1 MAQNL
6 DRLKDVVPD
15 ILSRL
20 PVKSLRRFAC
30 VNKSWYNL
38 IKSPDFI
45 SKHLHT
51 FNNRKNSADP
61 INLLVNR
68 MRPATFGTSGIH
80 QKAFVS
86 LLSLNPINKNAS
98 LSLLDL
104 IYNHNEVSHLEIFGP
119 CNGLYY
125 FHSDTNLIVNPS
137 MREFIVLPNIP
148 APPDT
153 NTYSLKHHTGFG
165 FDPNTNDYKVIM
177 IMDTW
182 RRHET
187 GRPIRLPWRIEIYS
201 LNSHCWRNVD
211 CTLPSVPIGSWSW
224 IDAFV
229 RGAFHWWAFED
240 KDCMVHAF
248 DMQNERFQTF
258 RLPNVQSSDED
269 EDEDYYGTVAKF
281 RESLA
286 VIIKPMRGA
295 EDFFDLWVMED
306 YSDDASWTKD
316 SIIGP
321 IVRANQPL
329 AFLEEKNLFV
339 VEDENKSTVFYDLQ
353 TKEIMHTEFHGEEA
367 LQAVVYMESLISL
380 RRNNEN
386 PQAGASFFRMVPDPL
401 FEDNSG

>member
-30 VNKSWYNL
+30 VNKSWYSL

-51 FNNRKNSADP
+51 FNNHKNSADP

-68 MRPATFGTSGIH
+68 NRRATFGPSGLSR
-80 QKAFVS
+80 KAFVS
-86 LLSLNPINKNAS
+86 LLSFNPINKSAS
-98 LSLLDL
+98 LNLLDL
-104 IYNHNEVSHLEIFGP
+104 IYNHNEVYYLEIFGT

-125 FHSDTNLIVNPS
+125 LHSIPDLIVNPS
-137 MREFIVLPNIP
+137 MREFIVLPDSP

-153 NTYSLKHHTGFG
+153 YSLQHYTGFG
-165 FDPNTNDYKVIM
+165 FDPKTNDYKVIM

-182 RRHET
+182 LHET
-187 GRPIRLPWRIEIYS
+187 DEQLPWRLEIYS

-211 CTLPSVPIGSWSW
+211 CTLPSVSIWNWSW

-229 RGAFHWWAFED
+229 HGAFHWWAYD
-240 KDCMVHAF
+240 DAGDMVLAF
-248 DMQNERFQTF
+248 DMQNEKFRTF
-258 RLPNVQSSDED
+258 RLPNVRSSAQEYD
-269 EDEDYYGTVAKF
+269 GTVAKF

-286 VIIKPMRGA
+286 VIIYPRRGA
-295 EDFFDLWVMED
+295 EKCFDLWVMEA
-306 YSDDASWTKD
+306 YSNEASWTKH
-316 SIIGP
+316 SVIGP
-321 IVRANQPL
+321 IVGARRPL
-329 AFLEEKNLFV
+329 GFLEEKNLFV
-339 VEDENKSTVFYDLQ
+339 VENNNDRMVFYDLQ
-353 TKEIMHTEFHGEEA
+353 TEEITHTEFHFEEDS

-380 RRNNEN
+380 RRDNEN
-386 PQAGASFFRMVPDPL
+386 SQAGASFFGMVPDPL
-401 FEDNSG
+401 FEGNSG